1 MAAMDDVSRVLLEP
15 RKQAATRLRN
25 TVVSLVSRLP
35 ARVQT
40 KLLAAFLAIVLLL
53 VGLGAVGLHVLSGV
67 NQQTKDLITLQH
79 KIEAYRQLQH
89 DTISQLYGVTSA
101 LLFSDDRMLD
111 DALRQLIQFG
121 YDFDR
126 LQFVSKSEVALI
138 DQVHQEYGRLIDAV
152 KQVVSLI
159 RAGKVKEAREIQ
171 QTQAGPLADR
181 LERLT
186 NKLVNVAEA
195 DMVAGID
202 SSDRAY
208 GASQWIVI
216 GFALGS
222 VLLALSLGYVISWS
236 LIEPMKEIEARL
248 QRIAAG
254 DFTQRVHVVNRD
266 ELGALAANVNIAS
279 EELARLYRQIQ
290 DQTRDLKR
298 SIEELQALGDV
309 AQAVNSTL
317 NLEQVLATIV
327 AKAAELSEAE
337 AGAVYVVGQES
348 RQFHLRAIYGISD
361 ALIKAIERQGIGGGE
376 TPLGQAADRREPLQI
391 ADLRDEAAFALHDAT
406 LEADYRAIL
415 IVPLL
420 REDQVLGALVV
431 RRKEPGLFPQYTVD
445 LLQTFAAQSVFAI
458 QNARLFGELEEKS
471 RELEVAS
478 RHKSQFLANMS
489 HELRTPLNSVLGFS
503 EMLADGIYGALPER
517 ASAALGKIQANGRH
531 LLNLINDVLDLSK
544 IEAGQLTL
552 SPNDYVMGQI
562 VQSVVASTETQAR
575 TKGISLVAAIADGLP
590 VGFGDERRLTQ
601 VLLNLMSNAVKFTD
615 QGSVT
620 IAASSSHGMFEVS
633 VRDTGPGIATGEHA
647 RIFEEF
653 QQVDNSSTREKGGT
667 GLGLAI
673 AKRIVE
679 LHGGRISLE
688 SAPGAGST
696 FRVALPVRTIA
707 ERRAA

>member
-337 AGAVYVVGQES
+337 AGAVYVVGQEVGS
-348 RQFHLRAIYGISD
+348 FI
-361 ALIKAIERQGIGGGE
+361 
-376 TPLGQAADRREPLQI
+376 
-391 ADLRDEAAFALHDAT
+391 F
-406 LEADYRAIL
+406 
-415 IVPLL
+415 
-420 REDQVLGALVV
+420 V
-431 RRKEPGLFPQYTVD
+431 R
-445 LLQTFAAQSVFAI
+445 S
-458 QNARLFGELEEKS
+458 
-471 RELEVAS
+471 
-478 RHKSQFLANMS
+478 
-489 HELRTPLNSVLGFS
+489 
-503 EMLADGIYGALPER
+503 
-517 ASAALGKIQANGRH
+517 
-531 LLNLINDVLDLSK
+531 
-544 IEAGQLTL
+544 
-552 SPNDYVMGQI
+552 
-562 VQSVVASTETQAR
+562 
-575 TKGISLVAAIADGLP
+575 
-590 VGFGDERRLTQ
+590 
-601 VLLNLMSNAVKFTD
+601 
-615 QGSVT
+615 
-620 IAASSSHGMFEVS
+620 
-633 VRDTGPGIATGEHA
+633 
-647 RIFEEF
+647 
-653 QQVDNSSTREKGGT
+653 T
-667 GLGLAI
+667 GLAT
-673 AKRIVE
+673 R
-679 LHGGRISLE
+679 
-688 SAPGAGST
+688 
-696 FRVALPVRTIA
+696 
-707 ERRAA
+707 